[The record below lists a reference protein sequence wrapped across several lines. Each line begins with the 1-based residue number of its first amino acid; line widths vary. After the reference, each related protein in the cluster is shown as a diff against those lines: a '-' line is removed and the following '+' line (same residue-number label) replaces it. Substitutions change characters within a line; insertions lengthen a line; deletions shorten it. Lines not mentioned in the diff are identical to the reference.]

1 MGDIFREENL
11 ESSSGNVSPK
21 MDHYGHLNF
30 ARKGELIPARE
41 SFQASDC
48 VRNEKN
54 IKIFTDGLYVFL
66 ANNSISA
73 VKANDESS
81 EPEGFA
87 PSFLRPFFG

>member
-1 MGDIFREENL
+1 MGDIFREEKL
-11 ESSSGNVSPK
+11 ASSSGNVSPK

-54 IKIFTDGLYVFL
+54 IKIFTDGLCVFR
-66 ANNSISA
+66 ANNSISVA
-73 VKANDESS
+73 KANDEST
-81 EPEGFA
+81 ELEGFV
-87 PSFLRPFFG
+87 PSYLWPIFG